1 MCAGMR
7 PSIEYS
13 PIHRL
18 FQRLQRDF
26 PSIFQVRRH
35 ARCPKSATPLAQSA
49 VCGRL
54 YSAVLFTGTPG
65 SQIPGCVNLTRFIR
79 PSSYW
84 ALQVEQSDGQIESL
98 ALSDELDTA
107 DKRSSALAGKRCWQG
122 CCLCCMPNGVTHKWS
137 RSLAHC

>member
-1 MCAGMR
+1 MPAAPNLQHPWPKVLSVGAYILLCCLQG
-7 PSIEYS
+7 
-13 PIHRL
+13 HRGHR
-18 FQRLQRDF
+18 FQ
-26 PSIFQVRRH
+26 
-35 ARCPKSATPLAQSA
+35 
-49 VCGRL
+49 
-54 YSAVLFTGTPG
+54 
-65 SQIPGCVNLTRFIR
+65 GCVNLTRFIR

-137 RSLAHC
+137 RSLPTADQLQEHWLMQIGHLEDVNTEITLTGHRD